1 MDGKNIDLSLF
12 GLGIDLPHITPSSVS
27 FRPPSWPPPKGW
39 VWVEDKDGK
48 PVSRF
53 GAPDID
59 LTPWFGKITTFA
71 FGDGPQKH
79 GRSVVMDSANADL
92 LRILFAWRGWGPDA
106 ARAPKPKS
114 LHEFAIRMRTIFA
127 VCSQNGILASDLSRY
142 PAVIDQVAKRL
153 SKSEYSKI
161 IAELDRLRDYRD
173 LLGFEL
179 LDQAG
184 IARLK
189 SLQPDHDPEQTE
201 YIPPRIWTYLVTRV
215 AECIRDYN
223 EHREAIEAC
232 FAFCVDA
239 YERNGV
245 LQLREQNK
253 NRTSRKNGTSRN
265 PFQKLPEGRTGEHS
279 RITFYGPFAAT
290 AQRYGIKDVLEKW
303 VGSCEGKRGIN
314 ASSNYFQLIQY
325 AAMIDLVAFTLMR
338 IEEAASVQWD
348 CLVWHDDPVF
358 GRIPLI
364 QGETTKT
371 DPDEAGLWI
380 ASPSITPSIEA
391 LQSITKMRLASPK
404 RWREGDNPHLINGA
418 IEPWGRG
425 QASRDGTVRPG
436 VQSLAGILKAY
447 PLLFDPR
454 QITLTEED
462 LKIARSVCPTLNPE
476 QFQVGKPWHLAWH
489 QYRRTGAVNMF
500 ASGDISDS
508 SMQLQM
514 KHLTRNQSLYYGRGN
529 TSLHLN
535 DSVRT
540 LLVNAFYEGM
550 GRDLQ
555 AMRTDRFVSPYGE
568 EHKARMFAPANDGK
582 PVNLISE
589 ADAHHF
595 EKVFREHR
603 IGGRLTVLG
612 GCMKNGPCDGDCVT
626 SVGDCAGGDGEKPC
640 VNVLFDRTRAPANQK
655 RLDAIRLQLSQTPLD
670 TPRYRFLVQEQR
682 GLENYFAYIKAA

>member
-1 MDGKNIDLSLF
+1 MDSTNIDLSLF
-12 GLGIDLPHITPSSVS
+12 GLGLDLPHITPNLAS
-27 FRPPSWPPPKGW
+27 FRPPSWPPPKDW
-39 VWVEDKDGK
+39 VWVEDKEGK

-53 GAPDID
+53 GDPDID
-59 LTPWFGKITTFA
+59 LTPWVGKTKTFA
-71 FGDGPQKH
+71 FGDGPKKH
-79 GRSVVMDSANADL
+79 ARSVVMDPANADL
-92 LRILFAWRGWGPDA
+92 LRILFAWRGWGPGA
-106 ARAPKPKS
+106 ACAPGHSS
-114 LHEFAIRMRTIFA
+114 LLWFAIHMRTILV
-127 VCSQNGILASDLSRY
+127 VCSQNGILASDLSRF

-153 SKSEYSKI
+153 PKSEYNKI
-161 IAELDRLRDYRD
+161 IAELERLRDYRD
-173 LLGFEL
+173 LLGFEP

-223 EHREAIEAC
+223 EHREAIESC
-232 FAFCVDA
+232 FAFCVTA
-239 YERNGV
+239 YEGNGAR
-245 LQLREQNK
+245 QYREQK
-253 NRTSRKNGTSRN
+253 GRSHRN
-265 PFQKLPEGRTGEHS
+265 PFQKLPKDRTGE
-279 RITFYGPFAAT
+279 RIGITYFGPFADT
-290 AQRYGIKDVLEKW
+290 AQQFGIKDLLEKW
-303 VGSCEGKRGIN
+303 VGNCEGTRGIR
-314 ASSNYFQLIQY
+314 AFGNYFQLIQN

-338 IEEAASVQWD
+338 IEEAESVRWD

-380 ASPSITPSIEA
+380 ASPSITPSIQA
-391 LQSITKMRLASPK
+391 LQSITKMRLASAK
-404 RWREGDNPHLINGA
+404 RWREGDYPYLLNGA
-418 IEPWGRG
+418 IEPWGKPK
-425 QASRDGTVRPG
+425 ASRDGTVRPEAK
-436 VQSLAGILKAY
+436 SLAVIVQKF

-462 LKIARSVCPTLNPE
+462 LKIARSVCPTLNHE
-476 QFQVGKPWHLAWH
+476 QFQVGKPWHLGWH

-514 KHLTRNQSLYYGRGN
+514 KHLTRTQSLYYGRGN
-529 TSLHLN
+529 TALHLN
-535 DSVRT
+535 NSVRI

-568 EHKARMFAPANDGK
+568 EHKARMFASANDGK

-589 ADAHHF
+589 VDAHHY
-595 EKVFREHR
+595 ERIYREHR
-603 IGGRLTVLG
+603 IGGRITVLG
-612 GCMKNGPCDGDCVT
+612 GCMKNAPCDGDCVT

-640 VNVLFDRTRAPANQK
+640 VNALFDRIRAPANQK

-670 TPRYRFLVQEQR
+670 TPRYRFLLQEQR
-682 GLENYFAYIKAA
+682 GLENYFVYIQAA